1 MFNLSEIRK
10 DLESGMPILI
20 YDFDGREEETDM
32 IFYAGAIS
40 WKSIYVLRKEAGGL
54 ICYAT
59 SYQEARTL
67 NLEFMADYLAK
78 HPLYY
83 SLVKKQSY
91 GDFPAFSLWVNH
103 ITTKTGIS
111 DYDRYVTISELHK
124 VISLIKNNPNE
135 AKQEFYSNFISP
147 GHVPILIARNLS
159 QRRGHTELTIT
170 LLDKLGLE
178 RSAVLAEMLDEKYS
192 MNKEKAKK
200 IADSLGFLF
209 IEGKEILKEVLI

>member
-1 MFNLSEIRK
+1 
-10 DLESGMPILI
+10 
-20 YDFDGREEETDM
+20 
-32 IFYAGAIS
+32 
-40 WKSIYVLRKEAGGL
+40 
-54 ICYAT
+54 
-59 SYQEARTL
+59 
-67 NLEFMADYLAK
+67 
-78 HPLYY
+78 
-83 SLVKKQSY
+83 
-91 GDFPAFSLWVNH
+91 
-103 ITTKTGIS
+103 
-111 DYDRYVTISELHK
+111 ISELHK